1 MNPFQLYLQ
10 FSPPTDLKLLK
21 VHHPALRNLSNGAT
35 SLTAASHHN
44 SDPPQPTVLIPSQDP
59 SARLG
64 PPLTALF
71 LDRHSSYE
79 FQTASP
85 PTDHSMQHLT
95 NIQLTEIS
103 ETGCIANKP
112 RPQSVARTKYPF
124 TLLKG

>member
-21 VHHPALRNLSNGAT
+21 VHHPALRNLSPH
-35 SLTAASHHN
+35 S
-44 SDPPQPTVLIPSQDP
+44 IKSQDP
-59 SARLG
+59 SALLG